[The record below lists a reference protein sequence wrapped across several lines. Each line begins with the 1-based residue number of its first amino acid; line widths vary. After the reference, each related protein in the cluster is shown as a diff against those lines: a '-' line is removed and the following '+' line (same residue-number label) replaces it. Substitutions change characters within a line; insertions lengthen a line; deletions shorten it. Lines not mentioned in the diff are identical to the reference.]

1 MLRRTVIIPAVW
13 LAACATTLTAVAQ
26 DAQDAQDWL
35 ARMSHAVEELSY
47 QGTFVH
53 MQGDDAETLQITHL
67 NDDGRVSERIL
78 ALDGV
83 AREII
88 RNGDQVQCILPDR
101 QTVLLEERR
110 DVSPLVSALPNY
122 SDEIRDHYDFT
133 LHETARVFE
142 HQTQIVSI
150 KPKDG
155 FRYGYMLWLDQET
168 AMPLKS
174 QLMDEQG
181 NILEQILFTHLEISD
196 SIPRSALD
204 PTINTEGFRMLRPPA
219 VSEQTEEIP
228 RLRASRLPGGFQ
240 LSVATH
246 GPIAGSEYPVEHL
259 AYSDGLAT
267 VSVFIEDPKSKP
279 EVAAGH
285 SRVGTANTFS
295 LNFNGRQVTAV
306 GEVPRRTVETIAT
319 SLRAQ

>member
-1 MLRRTVIIPAVW
+1 MLPRTVIVPIVS
-13 LAACATTLTAVAQ
+13 LAISMAALTAAAQ
-26 DAQDAQDWL
+26 DAQSWL

-47 QGTFVH
+47 QGSFVH
-53 MQGDDAETLQITHL
+53 MLGGEAETLQITHL

-83 AREII
+83 PREII
-88 RNGDQVQCILPDR
+88 RDGDEVQCILPDR
-101 QTVLLEERR
+101 RAVLLEERR

-122 SDEIRDHYDFT
+122 SDELRRHYEFT
-133 LHETARVFE
+133 LHETARVIE
-142 HQTQIVSI
+142 RQTQIVSI

-181 NILEQILFTHLEISD
+181 NILEQILFAQLEISD
-196 SIPRSALD
+196 SIPRSALE
-204 PTINTEGFRMLRPPA
+204 PTINTDGFTMFRPPA
-219 VSEQTEEIP
+219 AAVRTEENLL
-228 RLRASRLPGGFQ
+228 LRASRLPGGFK
-240 LSVATH
+240 LSAATH

-259 AYSDGLAT
+259 VYSDGLAT
-267 VSVFIEDPKSKP
+267 VSVFIEDPKSQP

-285 SRVGTANTFS
+285 SRVGSANAYS
-295 LNFNGRQVTAV
+295 LNLDGRQVTAV
-306 GEVPRRTVETIAT
+306 GEVPRRTVETIAI

>member
-1 MLRRTVIIPAVW
+1 MIRRTVIVPAVW
-13 LAACATTLTAVAQ
+13 LVVSMTTLTAV
-26 DAQDAQDWL
+26 AQDAQDWL

-53 MQGDDAETLQITHL
+53 MQGGTAETLHITHL

-78 ALDGV
+78 ALDGI

-88 RNGDQVQCILPDR
+88 RYEDEVQCILPDR
-101 QTVLLEERR
+101 QAVLLEERR

-122 SDEIRDHYDFT
+122 SDELRRHYEFT
-133 LHETARVFE
+133 LHETARIVE
-142 HQTQIVSI
+142 RQTQIVSI

-155 FRYGYMLWLDQET
+155 FRYGYMLWLDQDT

-181 NILEQILFTHLEISD
+181 NILEQILFTQLQISD
-196 SIPRSALD
+196 SIPRSALE
-204 PTINTEGFRMLRPPA
+204 PTINTEGFTMLRPPA
-219 VSEQTEEIP
+219 VANQTEENLQ
-228 RLRASRLPGGFQ
+228 LRASNLPEGFK
-240 LSVATH
+240 LSAATH
-246 GPIAGSEYPVEHL
+246 RPIAGSEYPVEHL
-259 AYSDGLAT
+259 VYSDGLAT

-279 EVAAGH
+279 EVVAGH
-285 SRVGTANTFS
+285 ARVGSANAFS
-295 LNFNGRQVTAV
+295 LKLNGRQVTAV
-306 GEVPRRTVETIAT
+306 GEVPRRTVESIAI